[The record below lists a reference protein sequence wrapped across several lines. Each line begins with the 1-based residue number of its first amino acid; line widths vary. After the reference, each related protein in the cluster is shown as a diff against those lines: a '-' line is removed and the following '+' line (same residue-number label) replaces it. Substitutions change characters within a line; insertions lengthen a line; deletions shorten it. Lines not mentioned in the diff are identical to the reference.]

1 MSYRTGKSFDKTH
14 FTCNWVD
21 LGCVY
26 YFKEQ
31 EFKFSIEAMH
41 ICPRNK

>member
-1 MSYRTGKSFDKTH
+1 MLCILANPLTKRTLL
-14 FTCNWVD
+14 NWVD
-21 LGCVY
+21 LGWVY

-31 EFKFSIEAMH
+31 EFKFSIEAMQ